1 MACWD
6 LSLLT
11 RDRTQAFISGGM
23 ESYPLE
29 HQGIPSN
36 LGKKKTQNDL
46 FECFQRLSQI
56 KESLKPKMEQLC

>member
-11 RDRTQAFISGGM
+11 RDRIQAFISGGM

-36 LGKKKTQNDL
+36 LGKKK
-46 FECFQRLSQI
+46 
-56 KESLKPKMEQLC
+56 PKMTFLNVFKDSVKLRSL